1 MSTSY
6 CVTVARNWASSSGKL
21 AVYSS
26 LTMHMYSGRA
36 VRAGDRLGERIGIKV
51 LRKDYLVEVLA
62 VPISLRVEKGRQA
75 DNTATIQEIVKQT
88 ERLIP
93 GLEITQI

>member
-26 LTMHMYSGRA
+26 LTMHMYSGALRDRA
-36 VRAGDRLGERIGIKV
+36 RDRENEIQGFLAHQKDCAERRAAMNPRRRSQRNAG
-51 LRKDYLVEVLA
+51 
-62 VPISLRVEKGRQA
+62 RV
-75 DNTATIQEIVKQT
+75 
-88 ERLIP
+88 
-93 GLEITQI
+93 